1 MNKNNEQN
9 EIINKIIGI
18 IDQEQ
23 DQIIENRNNLTI
35 LKFNNQSY
43 SEDIGEDMKGI
54 TKRKDG
60 LYMVRKT
67 INGTT
72 YTKYAKTINDAK
84 KIRTK
89 FKHLND
95 KNYNKSYIFKNWA
108 NEWMQTYK
116 QPFVKPDTFKQ
127 IVNAIDRVNLTFGT
141 KNLNEIST
149 ASLQLF
155 MNKIK
160 KNRTKEKTQLYLN
173 ACLQKAEN
181 LGYIKLNPFKGVI
194 RDKKLKQRSNSFS
207 FNQQELILNNIKNTI
222 IEKEIYIYLLTG
234 CRPNELPK
242 SENFDFENN
251 LITVTGTK
259 TDNAAK
265 RIIEMSDKFAK
276 YIKPY
281 ITSNKRPTVTQ
292 ISNMFKNICQ
302 KLKIDKPTLYR
313 LRHTF
318 ATNHY
323 SLGTPAKTVQYWMGH
338 STIKLTLDIYT
349 DIDKTATKEK
359 IRNLYDNF
367 YFEQK

>member
-1 MNKNNEQN
+1 
-9 EIINKIIGI
+9 
-18 IDQEQ
+18 
-23 DQIIENRNNLTI
+23 
-35 LKFNNQSY
+35 
-43 SEDIGEDMKGI
+43 MKGI

-67 INGTT
+67 IKGIT
-72 YTKYAKTINDAK
+72 YTKYAKTINEAK

-89 FKHLND
+89 LKR
-95 KNYNKSYIFKNWA
+95 YNESFSTKTYIFKNWA
-108 NEWMQTYK
+108 KEWMETYK
-116 QPFVKPDTFKQ
+116 RPFVKPETFKQ
-127 IVNAIDRVNLTFGT
+127 IVNAIDRINLIFGN
-141 KNLNEIST
+141 KNLNEITT
-149 ASLQLF
+149 ANLQLF

-160 KNRTKEKTQLYLN
+160 KNRTKEKTQLYIN
-173 ACLQKAEN
+173 ACLQKAED

-194 RDKKLKQRSNSFS
+194 KDKKLKQKSESFS
-207 FNQQELILNNIKNTI
+207 FNQQKLILNNIKNTI

-251 LITVTGTK
+251 LITINGTK
-259 TDNAAK
+259 NDNAIK
-265 RIIEMSDKFAK
+265 RVIEMSDNFAK

-281 ITSNKRPTVTQ
+281 ILNNKRPTIQ
-292 ISNMFKNICQ
+292 KISSMFKNICE
-302 KLKIDKPTLYR
+302 KLNINKPKIYR

-323 SLGTPAKTVQYWMGH
+323 TLGTPAKTVQYWMGH

-359 IRNLYDNF
+359 LRILYNNF
-367 YFEQK
+367 YLEQK